1 MDEEA
6 ESDNE
11 EWSEDM
17 GANNEQLKIEEK
29 TKRVE
34 MVMRTEDEMEFQDE
48 VEYAAEEKVREKFR
62 EYQGLKSFKS
72 SSWNQL

>member
-1 MDEEA
+1 
-6 ESDNE
+6 
-11 EWSEDM
+11 
-17 GANNEQLKIEEK
+17 
-29 TKRVE
+29 
-34 MVMRTEDEMEFQDE
+34 MRTEDEMEFQDE